1 MSRVFVCCRCKCAW
15 RSSSARV
22 IKKRDR
28 QSGGHRAVSHLQ
40 IRDGGIRGMGRPLS
54 NCPHL
59 KAKMLGLATVLRDNS
74 TSALDYS
81 LFPLV
86 EAAQPIRGLRA
97 ATRPIDSSGATLR
110 GEATCQ
116 RVFPSSFGRI
126 QKTIVDSPSERTSQ

>member
-1 MSRVFVCCRCKCAW
+1 MGLPLIQLPSFE
-15 RSSSARV
+15 
-22 IKKRDR
+22 
-28 QSGGHRAVSHLQ
+28 GGEAQ
-40 IRDGGIRGMGRPLS
+40 
-54 NCPHL
+54 
-59 KAKMLGLATVLRDNS
+59 LATVLRDNG

-97 ATRPIDSSGATLR
+97 ATRPIDSSGAALR